1 MLFTRSI
8 NLERPTPTRYQDR
21 NCLTLFSLHLT
32 PRQGTGMYC
41 VGFWVERQKVKCKSR
56 KCWKPPQPFPDCLR
70 FLNVYSTVSFH
81 LPVGLVPLLVH
92 LLVPLLVHL
101 FVLLLHDLHQLYH
114 RIFVSSL
121 PMLTH
126 LRYLRPS
133 SVPLN
138 SPSPK
143 EAKEF
148 GMSSICVARMMQKI
162 WRWIFPFGKN
172 LDFPIWPFAV
182 CRPLLPHQWL
192 CWIGWKGGMPRIIRI
207 LPILWILWVCRE
219 GNPPNKGCVW
229 INAKAYFVI
238 PPLPKIIHTW
248 E

>member
-1 MLFTRSI
+1 MPYLFCSKKCFSPGPSTWRDQHLPDI
-8 NLERPTPTRYQDR
+8 KTERFF
-21 NCLTLFSLHLT
+21 TLFSLHLT

-138 SPSPK
+138 SLSPK

-148 GMSSICVARMMQKI
+148 TV
-162 WRWIFPFGKN
+162 FPFI
-172 LDFPIWPFAV
+172 D
-182 CRPLLPHQWL
+182 
-192 CWIGWKGGMPRIIRI
+192 
-207 LPILWILWVCRE
+207 
-219 GNPPNKGCVW
+219 
-229 INAKAYFVI
+229 
-238 PPLPKIIHTW
+238 
-248 E
+248 